1 MANSAKAFA
10 GLVNRM
16 AQKAV
21 GVDSAR
27 LQKFTAQAD
36 IDTITENL
44 KLGVPT
50 SRYRVGGFYGGEGTI
65 STLLLTEDVMV
76 LGPIMIESFMVVE
89 EIGIDVTTAGTEG
102 NLYTA
107 LYRDRGDGYPGA
119 LIHESAALAVTT
131 GFKSTASLA
140 IPLTPGLYWG
150 GALCNQ
156 VTTTVATVR
165 SLQHNSKYVGE
176 TAGANDVAMT
186 GYSEASLTATPPD
199 NFTATATVVG
209 AVPRLLLKVKST

>member
-1 MANSAKAFA
+1 MANSSKAFA

-16 AQKAV
+16 AQKMV

-44 KLGVPT
+44 KLGVPVAK
-50 SRYRVGGFYGGEGTI
+50 YRTGLYYGGVGSI

-76 LGPIMIESFMVVE
+76 LGPVMIESFMVVE
-89 EIGIDVTTAGTEG
+89 EIGVDVTTAGTEG

-119 LIHESAALAVTT
+119 VIHESAALAVTA
-131 GFKSTASLA
+131 GFKSTTGLS
-140 IPLTPGLYWG
+140 IPLTPGLYWA

-165 SLQHNSKYVGE
+165 SLLNNSPYVGE
-176 TAGANDVAMT
+176 TAGANDVNIA
-186 GYSEASLTATPPD
+186 GYSEAALTATPPAT
-199 NFTATATVVG
+199 FTDTVTTVA
-209 AVPRLLLKVKST
+209 AVPRVLMKCKSS